1 MVSPAACSNRTI
13 NSHACDPTEQWYL
26 LRVVT
31 EQYNILLR
39 ALTEEYNLLLR
50 ALTEQDNIHLYYNL
64 YCFCLV
70 HDLPI
75 I

>member
-1 MVSPAACSNRTI
+1 MP
-13 NSHACDPTEQWYL
+13 CDPTEEWYL

-31 EQYNILLR
+31 EQCNILLR

-70 HDLPI
+70 YDLPI